1 MPQEQTVLFGSP
13 SQILNLWVFML
24 LGSLM
29 LAGAYFLFIAFAWI
43 PALAWMVA
51 VALAMLWKYLDIS
64 SQRFE
69 LTTQRLKTQTGI
81 FSKITHELELYRVK
95 DIMLEQ
101 PFFLRLFGLGNVVL
115 MTTDAS
121 TPELTLRA
129 ISGAATFRD
138 KLRQCVEERRD
149 QKRTRVTEVE

>member
-1 MPQEQTVLFGSP
+1 MTQEQTVLSESS
-13 SQILNLWVFML
+13 SQILNFWPFTL

-29 LAGAYFLFIAFAWI
+29 LAGAYFLFLAWM

-51 VALAMLWKYLDIS
+51 VALVMGWKYLTIRC
-64 SQRFE
+64 QRYE
-69 LTTQRLKTQTGI
+69 LTTQRLKTQKGV
-81 FSKITHELELYRVK
+81 FSKTTHELELYRVK
-95 DIMLEQ
+95 DIMLQQ

-115 MTTDAS
+115 MTSDVS

-129 ISGAATFRD
+129 IPDAATFRD

-149 QKRTRVTEVE
+149 QKRTRITETE